1 MGFFPRLRGRGA
13 ALPVAAARLRWVLLP
28 RALLTS
34 LGRGNLASRVAW
46 RWTRGE
52 AAGIG
57 WSGTRRRAWRGWEAL
72 NAFGWRRTGGG
83 CWLGR
88 GNEGVCVCGGLV
100 SFLSACGRGLA
111 CDLRCL
117 AMPHRDDGV
126 WLLGWRERERGV
138 MATRLRCTMHR
149 RAFTGRRC
157 CAPWRWRGVESNRK
171 LPKP

>member
-1 MGFFPRLRGRGA
+1 MAEEGDKMGFFPRLRGRGA

-88 GNEGVCVCGGLV
+88 GNEGCVCVWGG
-100 SFLSACGRGLA
+100 FGL
-111 CDLRCL
+111 LPPRL
-117 AMPHRDDGV
+117 AGGV
-126 WLLGWRERERGV
+126 WL
-138 MATRLRCTMHR
+138 ATCDALPCHTGTM
-149 RAFTGRRC
+149 GSGC
-157 CAPWRWRGVESNRK
+157 
-171 LPKP
+171 